1 MNKELKELIK
11 KALIIFN
18 NTNETSWRHYIGRS
32 KWCKCLMMEATYIMH
47 EKEKTME
54 EHKIILKGLLE
65 RMAEVFLN
73 EKIEGSISD
82 QQEQIV
88 ELFEKIPMKVERST
102 LPNE

>member
-1 MNKELKELIK
+1 MNRALKELIK
-11 KALIIFN
+11 KALIAFN
-18 NTNETSWRHYIGRS
+18 NPYETSWKHYIGKS
-32 KWCKCLMMEATYIMH
+32 KWCKCLIMEATYLMH
-47 EKEKTME
+47 EKYKAME
-54 EHKIILKGLLE
+54 KIIKKTLLE

-73 EKIEGSISD
+73 EKLDSEAVGD

>member
-1 MNKELKELIK
+1 MNRALKELIE

-18 NTNETSWRHYIGRS
+18 DPSNDWKYYIGRS
-32 KWCKCLMMEATYIMH
+32 KWCKCLMMEATYLMH
-47 EKEKTME
+47 EKYETME
-54 EHKIILKGLLE
+54 NLLE

-73 EKIEGSISD
+73 EKIEGSIGE

-88 ELFEKIPMKVERST
+88 DLFEKIPMKAERST